1 MRQPRR
7 LHEQFE
13 DLEKQT
19 HAARLGMWAFLAS
32 ELLLF
37 AGLFALYT
45 AYRAMYPHDFAV
57 AVAHNNAVIGTVM
70 TYILITS
77 SFTVAMALHAVR
89 ASDPRRAALLL
100 AVSVAIGA
108 AFLALKGI
116 EYAQHFREG
125 IFPAGAYHFAAL
137 PTFGAQMA
145 FTLYFAMTALHG
157 LHVLV
162 GAGLL
167 TWVAWGCW
175 RERYWSYDETPVE
188 LAGLYWHLVDIIWI
202 FLWPLLYLTR
212 R

>member
-7 LHEQFE
+7 LHEQFA

-32 ELLLF
+32 EILLF
-37 AGLFALYT
+37 TGLFALY
-45 AYRAMYPHDFAV
+45 AGYRAMYPHDFAA
-57 AVAHNNAVIGTVM
+57 AVAHNNAAIGATM

-77 SFTVAMALHAVR
+77 SFTVAMAVHAVR
-89 ASDPRRAALLL
+89 AGHARRAALLL
-100 AVSVAIGA
+100 AVSVGIGLL
-108 AFLALKGI
+108 FLVLKGI
-116 EYAQHFREG
+116 EYTAHFHEG
-125 IFPAGAYHFAAL
+125 IFPAGAYRFAEL

-175 RERYWSYDETPVE
+175 KERYWSYDQTPVE
-188 LAGLYWHLVDIIWI
+188 LSGLYWHLVDVIWI